1 MDYPILESATDS
13 WERYIRVRALTMRL
27 YPAVNIQRD
36 GNLLNCWKAIA
47 HTWDE
52 VVYPLCGINYISEAL
67 YHIHYRCF
75 SNQVNIS
82 NELLLVLLIEEEL
95 LRCSFAFQAW
105 QNMEEFGRLY
115 YNILYVR
122 QRDGLRK
129 DYNSMKL
136 SEYLRANTIRRIML
150 KDRNPLKWGG
160 VLDCNKATYPDCAIS
175 TYWCVVAYENAV
187 QLLIPEAIFWQE
199 EWSSEEP
206 IVSAIKS
213 RYAVDLSDDS
223 DSFDALINL
232 VEHRKEARHCS
243 YALYGMQ
250 QFTNELA
257 IGIWGEQADF
267 MMQKCFL
274 DIYRRYK
281 IGRRNRKRSK
291 YSI

>member
-1 MDYPILESATDS
+1 
-13 WERYIRVRALTMRL
+13 
-27 YPAVNIQRD
+27 
-36 GNLLNCWKAIA
+36 
-47 HTWDE
+47 
-52 VVYPLCGINYISEAL
+52 
-67 YHIHYRCF
+67 
-75 SNQVNIS
+75 
-82 NELLLVLLIEEEL
+82 
-95 LRCSFAFQAW
+95 
-105 QNMEEFGRLY
+105 
-115 YNILYVR
+115 
-122 QRDGLRK
+122 
-129 DYNSMKL
+129 MKL

-150 KDRNPLKWGG
+150 KDRNPLKCGG

-257 IGIWGEQADF
+257 IGIWGEQADS

-291 YSI
+291 YSSKVLTDSWLYKWIDQKRLSDSLDPKLKDKVKTALFSIALDI